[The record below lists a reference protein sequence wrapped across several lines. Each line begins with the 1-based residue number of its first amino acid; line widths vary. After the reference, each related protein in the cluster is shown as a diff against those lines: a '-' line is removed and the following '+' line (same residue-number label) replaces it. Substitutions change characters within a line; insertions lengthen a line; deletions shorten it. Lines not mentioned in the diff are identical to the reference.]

1 MGSIFREYRLHHS
14 SPDGILVQLPGH
26 GGFGRLTK
34 QTLGDDKL
42 AECLFKNFSAREHVS
57 AILCRNKRDS
67 QGYLQLTVLLTEV
80 WSDLYTYPPMVRELL
95 QRLLRK
101 HLLVGLGTTTAG
113 RVIKSNTKGTVLTI
127 PPNFTAVAAL
137 ERVDASRGEEG
148 APCTSDNKGL
158 GPAAGGA
165 QATGEQRDLQGGESK
180 AIMGVSHAMREVRI
194 LNYDVEANVVNVT
207 FKTQV
212 VENTPLDTAM
222 AALALASMPPGST
235 VTAGVLLSNTDDR
248 CAVVEILATV
258 SLQGHQQSCSI
269 LGYYLFNMVDSAS
282 PPPVV
287 GAKLQLTVEFSAEV
301 AALQAVLPF
310 VVLSNRRQMDS
321 FASLPAVR
329 GNACLVPAMSSF
341 SFALSERKGGGGSS
355 TGLFGC
361 FPWRQSEESKH
372 PGDVESDDEFGGDA
386 GNRDDGKSRIRRRR
400 LEEAIDAYER
410 GMDQA
415 TPSSPE
421 EFQRLLL
428 ANPNSSYLWTQY
440 MAYYVGLQKY
450 EEARQI
456 AEKALSTIGVR
467 EQDER
472 LNVWVA
478 YLNLEN
484 LYGTA
489 ESLALIFKRA
499 IQRQLNPFVLHERL
513 ADIYA
518 ASNKPNQLLALCRN
532 MTSKFR
538 NERTAWERL
547 GITLVDQNKRD
558 QLKRVIK
565 DISSTLKRNEAALAI
580 VHIAIHEYKKGS
592 VESGRAL
599 FETFLA
605 KSPKKTDIW
614 STYLD
619 QELGLLTRRAP
630 ESSVTHVR
638 TLFERAVSM
647 SFSAKVTHQ
656 ILSRFLNFEIGY
668 GTPENVEKVK
678 ERARAYVSAKIQAV
692 TGTTNAVGGSTN

>member
-1 MGSIFREYRLHHS
+1 MGSIFREYRVHHS

-42 AECLFKNFSAREHVS
+42 AECLFKNFSGREHVS

-67 QGYLQLTVLLTEV
+67 QGYLQLTVSLTEV
-80 WSDLYTYPPMVRELL
+80 WSDLYAYPPMVRWLV
-95 QRLLRK
+95 QRLLKK
-101 HLLVGLGTTTAG
+101 HLLVGLGTTTAS
-113 RVIKSNTKGTVLTI
+113 RVVKSSTKGTVFSISPSL
-127 PPNFTAVAAL
+127 TAVAAL
-137 ERVDASRGEEG
+137 ERIDARHEGEEG
-148 APCTSDNKGL
+148 PQNDYNKGS
-158 GPAAGGA
+158 GKAEVVPHV
-165 QATGEQRDLQGGESK
+165 TGEQSNLQEDEAKVITG
-180 AIMGVSHAMREVRI
+180 ASHALREVRI
-194 LNYDVEANVVNVT
+194 LNYDVDTNVVNVT

-222 AALALASMPPGST
+222 AALVLASIPPGSI
-235 VTAGVLLSNTDDR
+235 VTAGVLLSSTDDG

-258 SLQGHQQSCSI
+258 PVQGQQQSCSI
-269 LGYYLFNMVDSAS
+269 LGYYMFNMGPNAS
-282 PPPVV
+282 PSPVV
-287 GAKLQLTVEFSAEV
+287 GSKLQLTVEFSAEV
-301 AALQAVLPF
+301 ASLQAVLPF
-310 VVLSNRRQMDS
+310 VVLSNRRQVDS
-321 FASLPAVR
+321 FLSLPTVR
-329 GNACLVPAMSSF
+329 YSACLASPMFSSF
-341 SFALSERKGGGGSS
+341 FASSGGKRVCDSS
-355 TGLFGC
+355 TGLLGN
-361 FPWRQSEESKH
+361 FPWRQQNESMLS
-372 PGDVESDDEFGGDA
+372 GDVESDDGLGA
-386 GNRDDGKSRIRRRR
+386 NSVRQDDGKSHIRRRR

-421 EFQRLLL
+421 EFQRHLL

-467 EQDER
+467 EQNER

-499 IQRQLNPFVLHERL
+499 LQRQMNPFVLHERL

-538 NERTAWERL
+538 NERSAWERL
-547 GITLVDQNKRD
+547 GITLVDQSKRD

-565 DISSTLKRNEAALAI
+565 DMSSALKRNEASLNI

-592 VESGRAL
+592 VENGRAL
-599 FETFLA
+599 FESFLS
-605 KSPKKTDIW
+605 KVPKKTDIW

-619 QELGLLTRRAP
+619 QELALLTRRAP
-630 ESSVTHVR
+630 ESSVTYVR
-638 TLFERAVSM
+638 TLFERTVSM
-647 SFSAKVTHQ
+647 NFSAKVTHQ
-656 ILSRFLNFEIGY
+656 ILSRFLNFEIGF
-668 GTPENVEKVK
+668 GSPENVEKVK
-678 ERARAYVSAKIQAV
+678 ESARAYVSAKIQSV
-692 TGTTNAVGGSTN
+692 TSTTNDVGSTAN